1 MKKIKKF
8 IITTVAALVL
18 MLPLTPAAAPVAS
31 AEEIGGTIETILN
44 YFNYDMTPEGI
55 KQLLDDI
62 QNGGIGSI
70 IGLLGFD
77 VTDIIAEIQE
87 YFNAFE
93 SELTTKPPETEP
105 STTEEPT
112 TEAPPTTQPPQ
123 PSYQY
128 QPPVTVIPTAP
139 PETTTYSY
147 IPPEQIY
154 TEAPSTVPFTP
165 EVDDTKIIE
174 DDVKPFSTAIGIV
187 LLLAASV
194 GVFIIVIALK
204 KNRI

>member
-1 MKKIKKF
+1 MKRVKKF
-8 IITTVAALVL
+8 IIVAVAALVL
-18 MLPLTPAAAPVAS
+18 MLPLAPAMAPMAS
-31 AEEIGGTIETILN
+31 AEDIGTDISTILN
-44 YFNYDMTPEGI
+44 YFGYDLTAEGMQ
-55 KQLLDDI
+55 KLLDDL

-77 VTDIIAEIQE
+77 VSDIISELQE

-93 SELTTKPPETEP
+93 SEITTKPPETEP

-112 TEAPPTTQPPQ
+112 TEAPTTRPPE

-128 QPPVTVIPTAP
+128 TPPVTVTPTVP
-139 PETTTYSY
+139 QETTTYSF

-165 EVDDTKIIE
+165 EVDDTKII
-174 DDVKPFSTAIGIV
+174 DDDIKPFSTAIGIV

>member
-1 MKKIKKF
+1 MKKIKNF
-8 IITTVAALVL
+8 IIAVVAAC
-18 MLPLTPAAAPVAS
+18 MLIMPFAPTFAPVAS
-31 AEEIGGTIETILN
+31 AEEIGGTIEAILN
-44 YFNYDMTPEGI
+44 YFNYDLTPEGI
-55 KQLLDDI
+55 QKLLDDI

-77 VTDIIAEIQE
+77 LGDIITEIQE
-87 YFNAFE
+87 YLNAFE
-93 SELTTKPPETEP
+93 SEITTKPPETEP

-112 TEAPPTTQPPQ
+112 TEAPTTKPPQ

-128 QPPVTVIPTAP
+128 TPPVTVAPTVP
-139 PETTTYSY
+139 QETTTYSF

-174 DDVKPFSTAIGIV
+174 NDVSPFSTAIGIV

>member
-1 MKKIKKF
+1 MERIKKF

-18 MLPLTPAAAPVAS
+18 MLPLTPAVAPVAS
-31 AEEIGGTIETILN
+31 AEEIADTIEAILN
-44 YFNYDMTPEGI
+44 YAGYDMTQEGLQ
-55 KQLLDDI
+55 KLLDDL
-62 QNGGIGSI
+62 QEGGFTSI
-70 IGLLGFD
+70 LKLFD
-77 VTDIIAEIQE
+77 IDLSDIIAEIQD
-87 YFNAFE
+87 YLNAFE
-93 SELTTKPPETEP
+93 SEITTKPPETEP

-112 TEAPPTTQPPQ
+112 TEAPTTRPPE

-128 QPPVTVIPTAP
+128 TPPVTVAPTVP
-139 PETTTYSY
+139 QETTTYSF

-165 EVDDTKIIE
+165 EVDDTKII
-174 DDVKPFSTAIGIV
+174 DDDIKPFSTAIGIV

>member
-1 MKKIKKF
+1 MERIKKF

-18 MLPLTPAAAPVAS
+18 MLPLTPAVAPVAS
-31 AEEIGGTIETILN
+31 AEEIADTIEAILN
-44 YFNYDMTPEGI
+44 YAGYDMTQEGLQ
-55 KQLLDDI
+55 KLLDDL
-62 QNGGIGSI
+62 QEGGFTSI
-70 IGLLGFD
+70 LKLFD
-77 VTDIIAEIQE
+77 IDLSDIIAEIQD
-87 YFNAFE
+87 YLNAFE
-93 SELTTKPPETEP
+93 SEITTKPPETEP

-112 TEAPPTTQPPQ
+112 TEAPTTRPPE

-128 QPPVTVIPTAP
+128 TPPVTVAPTVP
-139 PETTTYSY
+139 QETTTYSF

-165 EVDDTKIIE
+165 EVDDTKII
-174 DDVKPFSTAIGIV
+174 DDDIKPISTAIGIV

>member
-1 MKKIKKF
+1 MKRIKKF
-8 IITTVAALVL
+8 IIVAVAALVL
-18 MLPLTPAAAPVAS
+18 MLPLAPAMAPVAS
-31 AEEIGGTIETILN
+31 AEDIGTDISTILN
-44 YFNYDMTPEGI
+44 YFGYDLTAEGMQ
-55 KQLLDDI
+55 KLLDDL

-77 VTDIIAEIQE
+77 VSDIISELQE

-93 SELTTKPPETEP
+93 SEITTKPPETEP

-112 TEAPPTTQPPQ
+112 TEAPTTRPPE

-128 QPPVTVIPTAP
+128 TPPVTVTPTVP
-139 PETTTYSY
+139 QETTTYSF
-147 IPPEQIY
+147 IPPEQNY

-165 EVDDTKIIE
+165 EVDDTKII
-174 DDVKPFSTAIGIV
+174 DDDIKPISTAIGIV

>member
-1 MKKIKKF
+1 MKRVKKF
-8 IITTVAALVL
+8 IIVAVAALVL
-18 MLPLTPAAAPVAS
+18 MLPLAPAMAPVAS
-31 AEEIGGTIETILN
+31 AEDIGTDISTILN
-44 YFNYDMTPEGI
+44 YFGYDLTAEGMQ
-55 KQLLDDI
+55 KLLDDL
-62 QNGGIGSI
+62 QNGGISSI

-77 VTDIIAEIQE
+77 LGDILAEIQD
-87 YFNAFE
+87 YLNAFE
-93 SELTTKPPETEP
+93 SEITTKPPETEP

-112 TEAPPTTQPPQ
+112 TEAPTTRPPE

-128 QPPVTVIPTAP
+128 TPPVTVAPTVP
-139 PETTTYSY
+139 QETTTYSF
-147 IPPEQIY
+147 IPPEIY

-165 EVDDTKIIE
+165 EVDDTKII
-174 DDVKPFSTAIGIV
+174 DDDIKPISTAIGIV